1 MFAFTLNILL
11 AALAVLMM
19 VKGRFGATRQMAMVP
34 LGAAVL
40 DTMTLGAINPAA
52 TPALSALLVVLQLVI
67 LATASLVL
75 YRDGV
80 RARNKQARR
89 ARRRELERSRAA
101 FEQAL
106 EQKSQGKVVPLRRVC
121 A

>member
-1 MFAFTLNILL
+1 MLSFVMNLLL
-11 AALAVLMM
+11 AGLAVLMLM
-19 VKGRFGATRQMAMVP
+19 KGRFGATRQMAIVP
-34 LGAAVL
+34 LGAALL
-40 DTMTLGAINPAA
+40 DTMTYGAVDAA
-52 TPALSALLVVLQLVI
+52 LTPALSGLLVVLQVVI
-67 LATASLVL
+67 LAAGTLVL
-75 YRDGV
+75 YNDRV

-106 EQKSQGKVVPLRRVC
+106 EQQGRVAVRQRVC

>member
-1 MFAFTLNILL
+1 MLNFVMNILL
-11 AALAVLMM
+11 ATLAVMM
-19 VKGRFGATRQMAMVP
+19 LLKGRFGATRQMAIVP

-40 DTMTLGAINPAA
+40 DTMTYGAIEAGL
-52 TPALSALLVVLQLVI
+52 TPGLSALVVVLQVVI
-67 LATASLVL
+67 LATGSLVL
-75 YRDGV
+75 YNDRV

-106 EQKSQGKVVPLRRVC
+106 EQKSKVIPLHRVC

>member
-1 MFAFTLNILL
+1 MLSIMLNILL
-11 AALAVLMM
+11 ATLAVMM
-19 VKGRFGATRQMAMVP
+19 MIKGRYGATRQMAIVP

-40 DTMTLGAINPAA
+40 DTMTYGAVNPAQ
-52 TPALSALLVVLQLVI
+52 TPALSTLLVMLQLVI
-67 LATASLVL
+67 LATGALAL
-75 YRDGV
+75 HRDRV

-89 ARRRELERSRAA
+89 IRRRELEQSRAA

-106 EQKSQGKVVPLRRVC
+106 EQKGKVIPLRRVC

>member
-1 MFAFTLNILL
+1 MLSFVMNILL
-11 AALAVLMM
+11 AALAVMM
-19 VKGRFGATRQMAMVP
+19 MSKGRYGATRQMAVVP

-40 DTMTLGAINPAA
+40 DTLTFGAVTPSMTPG
-52 TPALSALLVVLQLVI
+52 LSALLVVLQVVI
-67 LATASLVL
+67 LVSGALVL
-75 YRDGV
+75 HRDRV

-89 ARRRELERSRAA
+89 VRRRELERSRAA

-106 EQKSQGKVVPLRRVC
+106 EQQSRVAARQRVC